1 MDQISPPS
9 MDARRVRSRK
19 ALRKALLALL
29 EKKPFDQ
36 ITIREITATADVG
49 YATFF
54 RHFATKDDLLNE
66 LAAGRIR
73 TLLEL
78 SSDLLMDDESLVA
91 ARALCTYVDEHR
103 ALWTALLTGGAAG
116 TIREEFIRQT
126 CKIAGESIHG
136 SGHFWLP
143 GNLAVVYGA
152 GSTIDVLAWWLS
164 QESHHSI
171 DEMAKVLDE
180 LVMKPI
186 LRGTVMDRSTL
197 PESV

>member
-29 EKKPFDQ
+29 EQKPFDQ
-36 ITIREITATADVG
+36 ITIREITARADVG

-66 LAAGRIR
+66 LASGRIR

-78 SSDLLMDDESLVA
+78 SSALLMDDESRVA

-116 TIREEFIRQT
+116 TIREEFIRQS
-126 CKIAGESIHG
+126 CKIAGESIYG
-136 SGHFWLP
+136 PGHFWLP
-143 GNLAVVYGA
+143 GNLAVVFGA
-152 GSTIDVLAWWLS
+152 GATIDVLAWWLS

-197 PESV
+197 PVSV

>member
-1 MDQISPPS
+1 
-9 MDARRVRSRK
+9 
-19 ALRKALLALL
+19 
-29 EKKPFDQ
+29 
-36 ITIREITATADVG
+36 VG

-78 SSDLLMDDESLVA
+78 SSALLMDDESLVA

-143 GNLAVVYGA
+143 GNLAVVFGA
-152 GSTIDVLAWWLS
+152 GATIDVLAWWLS
-164 QESHHSI
+164 QESYHSI

-197 PESV
+197 PVSV

>member
-1 MDQISPPS
+1 

-19 ALRKALLALL
+19 ALRRALLALL

-36 ITIREITATADVG
+36 ITIREITARADVG

-78 SSDLLMDDESLVA
+78 SSALLMDDESLVA

-116 TIREEFIRQT
+116 TIREEFIRQS
-126 CKIAGESIHG
+126 CKIAEESIYG
-136 SGHFWLP
+136 PDHFWLP

-197 PESV
+197 SVSV